1 MRKVCVKMDE
11 KILETLIRLED
22 KIDRIQYQLNEN
34 TKSIKEMNKS
44 LLQVEEVTASNWSD
58 IIKIKKS
65 ISQ

>member
-1 MRKVCVKMDE
+1 MDE